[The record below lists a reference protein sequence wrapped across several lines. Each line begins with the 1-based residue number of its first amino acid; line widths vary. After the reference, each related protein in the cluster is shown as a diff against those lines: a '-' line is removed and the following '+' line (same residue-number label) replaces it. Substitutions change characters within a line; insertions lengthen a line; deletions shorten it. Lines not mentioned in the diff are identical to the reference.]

1 MTRPRMITLEKSPAG
16 VTVRCAP
23 CDWNSFRFDMDEAH
37 AAASAHEARAHAGD
51 YRARNAAKMYAAR
64 HADVSKGSPV
74 NV

>member
-1 MTRPRMITLEKSPAG
+1 MTRPRMIRLEKSPAG
-16 VTVRCAP
+16 VTVRCSS
-23 CDWNSFRFDMDEAH
+23 CDWNSFRFDMIDAH
-37 AAASAHEARAHAGD
+37 GSASAHEERAHPGD